1 MRTDTDE
8 VGDLSRPKLTVIE
21 GGLSATM
28 EKREKYFVSAYITDT
43 RLMGVLSVYA
53 RWKLSGM
60 DEDCDLHQFFYIDCE
75 EAGLET
81 YRSVMGNAPDDIAY
95 IEQSLTGGLGAKKVS
110 LTERELKGVMT
121 YYRRFNESRGLP
133 LPENYREYSFLLE
146 PPTELSTDEKKK
158 VMHDM
163 CGDIK
168 SDYQAVNYFLMRCF
182 GRDHAGGRY
191 LASKNVPLDLYD
203 DYFPATFLKNVI
215 DTDRSFDDGA
225 VSYLC
230 ESLIE
235 QNGHYETV
243 ISNVVVKNMKIVAAK
258 KCSNFAVS
266 AAEAAMMLAKPE
278 FVTVYEVMLSEED
291 MENNIGELTV
301 NLNTV
306 MTSHDNGRMFM
317 AFKKNNDHV
326 NERIF
331 RLNNDV
337 KGVYF
342 LTDYGQL
349 IASAYSLTDIRY
361 LENKLR
367 VSMLAPYL
375 IVTAKYEFK
384 EPVLF
389 EFIQSDFEDFE
400 DFLDFIRNE

>member
-1 MRTDTDE
+1 
-8 VGDLSRPKLTVIE
+8 
-21 GGLSATM
+21 
-28 EKREKYFVSAYITDT
+28 
-43 RLMGVLSVYA
+43 
-53 RWKLSGM
+53 
-60 DEDCDLHQFFYIDCE
+60 
-75 EAGLET
+75 
-81 YRSVMGNAPDDIAY
+81 
-95 IEQSLTGGLGAKKVS
+95 
-110 LTERELKGVMT
+110 
-121 YYRRFNESRGLP
+121 
-133 LPENYREYSFLLE
+133 
-146 PPTELSTDEKKK
+146 
-158 VMHDM
+158 
-163 CGDIK
+163 
-168 SDYQAVNYFLMRCF
+168 
-182 GRDHAGGRY
+182 
-191 LASKNVPLDLYD
+191 
-203 DYFPATFLKNVI
+203 
-215 DTDRSFDDGA
+215 
-225 VSYLC
+225 
-230 ESLIE
+230 
-235 QNGHYETV
+235 
-243 ISNVVVKNMKIVAAK
+243 
-258 KCSNFAVS
+258 
-266 AAEAAMMLAKPE
+266 MMLAKPE

-349 IASAYSLTDIRY
+349 IASAYSLADIRY